1 MTKLRI
7 VLDTNAIISSLSFR
21 SKYRIIIDELIN
33 GSYDI
38 FLTTEML
45 LEYKEKV
52 TQFFAPSTAQLFIDA
67 LTLLPNV
74 NKIELYYKFLLV
86 KNDAD
91 DDKFADCAIAAGAHF
106 LVTDDKHFNEL
117 LIIGFPRVNLINIRN
132 FSAFLIEKEKIS
144 MK

>member
-1 MTKLRI
+1 MSNLRI
-7 VLDTNAIISSLSFR
+7 VLDTNAIISSLSLR

-38 FLTTEML
+38 FLTTEIL
-45 LEYKEKV
+45 LEYEEKV

-91 DDKFADCAIAAGAHF
+91 DDKFADYAIAAGVHF
-106 LVTDDKHFNEL
+106 LVTDDKHFN
-117 LIIGFPRVNLINIRN
+117 
-132 FSAFLIEKEKIS
+132 
-144 MK
+144 